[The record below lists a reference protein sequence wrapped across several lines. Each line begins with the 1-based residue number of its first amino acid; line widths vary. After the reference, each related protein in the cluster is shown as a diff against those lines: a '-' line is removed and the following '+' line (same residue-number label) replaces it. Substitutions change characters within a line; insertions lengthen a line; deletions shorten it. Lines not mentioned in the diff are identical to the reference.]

1 MELFVI
7 ITDSPVIHTIFVFQV
22 TGCVEINA
30 RELIEPIP
38 EYEYNIGSYYLDIN
52 AKFVETSTGVTLKE
66 TARSSTMARKSKTMT
81 FIDIP
86 VKFKPGLPMKFKVN
100 MFTVKMITAQTQ

>member
-1 MELFVI
+1 MELL
-7 ITDSPVIHTIFVFQV
+7 ITNSPVIHSIFVFQV

-38 EYEYNIGSYYLDIN
+38 KYQYNIGSYYLDIN

-66 TARSSTMARKSKTMT
+66 TARSSIIARKSKTMS

-86 VKFKPGLPMKFKVN
+86 VKFKPDLPMKFKVS
-100 MFTVKMITAQTQ
+100 MILPP

>member
-1 MELFVI
+1 MELLV
-7 ITDSPVIHTIFVFQV
+7 TNSPVIHSTFVFQV

-38 EYEYNIGSYYLDIN
+38 KYQYNIGSYYLDIN

-66 TARSSTMARKSKTMT
+66 TARSSIIARKSKTMS
-81 FIDIP
+81 FVDIP
-86 VKFKPGLPMKFKVN
+86 VKFKPGLPMKFKVS
-100 MFTVKMITAQTQ
+100 MILPP